1 VSASY
6 EESVRLRLRQALGGG
21 ALLGFERFADVIA
34 DIATPPGQVLGRLS
48 PEEFGAV
55 GDGVA
60 DDRPAWALA
69 AEAAALMGLPAR
81 MMPGRT
87 YRLASQLL
95 LPAGCVI
102 EGCATSRFTA
112 SGADFTATTNLFTAT
127 GTVIYAE
134 SVANVRLVNRVR
146 LELTGMVAGR
156 QVNGIAIRGCT
167 DAEVCAEVWGL
178 NAGACIVIDTCVR
191 PRVYGCILRD
201 CLMDRPTNGQ
211 LTGIRVDDNRISGVG
226 TTGFRIERCEIRDLA
241 VTPAFLTAN
250 GFQTD
255 GINIMKT
262 SQGMIAHCDIRRVGE
277 AYDIW
282 GDGVQIV
289 GGYNE
294 EVYIGVKII
303 HGARRCTVRGM
314 WTHRAAMAGYVFAGS
329 NTAGNVMEHCLIES
343 CVASRVG
350 YLAPSHPPG
359 WSTRAGFMF
368 DDVSSTWGVFDSGF
382 KNCVVMDS
390 PDASHSFAALGS
402 GSNLTGTF
410 FEDCTARDGPASLV
424 SINTVNC
431 RWRSGLASDGTQTT
445 GSGSRVLT
453 TRHGGLVEHRYD
465 DNQTVIVRQE
475 MNAGINAADRGLR
488 YLYQLG
494 NNGSG
499 VTVTSAARMDVL
511 STDTWATTTNRSAR
525 IEFWAAQANTEVEVA
540 ELHPGQGVALLIGT
554 APGVGLVLRRLEVG
568 AVDSAGAGYRT
579 VRVAN

>member
-1 VSASY
+1 MPRQTTFARGKNLPAAMLNAALDEVYAKAEEAVSQRVY
-6 EESVRLRLRQALGGG
+6 L
-21 ALLGFERFADVIA
+21 
-34 DIATPPGQVLGRLS
+34 T
-48 PEEFGAV
+48 PEEYGAE
-55 GDGVA
+55 GDGTT
-60 DDRPAWALA
+60 DDRAAWALA
-69 AEAAALMGLPAR
+69 LAASASLGLPVR
-81 MMPGRT
+81 MTPGKN

-102 EGCATSRFTA
+102 EGCATSRFIA
-112 SGADFTATTNLFTAT
+112 DGADFTATTNLFTAT

-134 SVANVRLVNRVR
+134 SVANVRLLNRVR

-226 TTGFRIERCEIRDLA
+226 TTAFRIERCEIRDLA

-262 SQGMIAHCDIRRVGE
+262 SQGMIADCDIRRVGE

-294 EVYIGVKII
+294 EVYIGVKVI

-329 NTAGNVMEHCLIES
+329 NTAGNVMKHCLIES
-343 CVASRVG
+343 CVASEVA
-350 YLAPSHPPG
+350 YLAPNNPPN
-359 WSTRAGFMF
+359 WAARAGFVF
-368 DDVSSTWGVFDSGF
+368 DDVGSTWGVEDCGF
-382 KNCVVMDS
+382 RDCWTVDS
-390 PDASHSFAALGS
+390 PSASHSFIGLGN
-402 GSNLTGTF
+402 GATNLVGTF
-410 FEDCTARDGPASLV
+410 FEDCAARNGPASLV
-424 SINTVNC
+424 SINTINC
-431 RWRSGLASDGTQTT
+431 RWRSGMASDGTQTS
-445 GSGSRVLT
+445 GNGSRVLT
-453 TRHGGLVEHRYD
+453 IRHGGLVEQRYD
-465 DNQTVIVRQE
+465 DNSTVILSQR
-475 MNAGINAADRGLR
+475 MNAGVTVADRGLSDR
-488 YLYQLG
+488 WQMG
-494 NNGSG
+494 NAGSG
-499 VTVTSAARMDVL
+499 VTTISAARLDVL

-525 IEFWAAQANTEVEVA
+525 IELWAVQANPEVVTA
-540 ELHPGQGVALLIGT
+540 VFHPGQGVALLCGT
-554 APGVGLVLRRLEVG
+554 SPGSGLALRRLEVG
-568 AVDSAGAGYRT
+568 AADSAGVGFRT